1 MISNFSFP
9 GGNNEEKKKQILGD
23 GVHYPELYQFY
34 WMCDSFSEDGSA
46 LPDHPGADIPTSTIA
61 YPVCSIILSKIAG

>member
-34 WMCDSFSEDGSA
+34 WMCDSFSEDG
-46 LPDHPGADIPTSTIA
+46 
-61 YPVCSIILSKIAG
+61 